1 MGKSVES
8 IPRCCLRLLSIAF
21 YDKYACG
28 LPIEN
33 GVPLLSFSVS
43 RYRYLCPVPP
53 AIADEQH
60 MTNNKSSI
68 IVALFFIWFYHYQ
81 LQR

>member
-8 IPRCCLRLLSIAF
+8 MSRCCLRLLSIAF
-21 YDKYACG
+21 CDKYACG

-43 RYRYLCPVPP
+43 RYYRYLCPVPP

-60 MTNNKSSI
+60 MTNNESSI
-68 IVALFFIWFYHYQ
+68 IVALFFIWF
-81 LQR
+81 